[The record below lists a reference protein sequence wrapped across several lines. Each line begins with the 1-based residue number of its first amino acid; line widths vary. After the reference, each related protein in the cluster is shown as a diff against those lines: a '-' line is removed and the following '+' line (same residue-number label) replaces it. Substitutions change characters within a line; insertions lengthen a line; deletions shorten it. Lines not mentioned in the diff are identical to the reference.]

1 MDKGGPVSWTPLRGG
16 RRDGRGEKRRQC
28 SIGHVKRLLAVLLG
42 GLGLRALFR
51 RRPASIGGP
60 DPARELRAKLDETRP
75 PVAEVAHEP
84 EAEVPPEP
92 EPEPAPGPEPG
103 SESDAADQEPQDV
116 PTRRAEVHD
125 RARQAID
132 DLKR

>member
-1 MDKGGPVSWTPLRGG
+1 M
-16 RRDGRGEKRRQC
+16 
-28 SIGHVKRLLAVLLG
+28 KRLLAVLLG

-75 PVAEVAHEP
+75 PEPVAEVAPEP

-92 EPEPAPGPEPG
+92 ESAPGPEPG

>member
-51 RRPASIGGP
+51 RRPAALGGP
-60 DPARELRAKLDETRP
+60 DPAHELRAKLAEARAP
-75 PVAEVAHEP
+75 EAVAEPVSVAEPEPVAKPEPVAE
-84 EAEVPPEP
+84 PEP
-92 EPEPAPGPEPG
+92 EPEP
-103 SESDAADQEPQDV
+103 EPQPQAVDE
-116 PTRRAEVHD
+116 RRADVHE